1 MELYQENW
9 EDLANAIIISA
20 VKEYKRTYKQLL
32 RNPKS
37 KPAQTSL
44 EKLERFFYGRWYAQL
59 TDLDPHYLLERLKEA
74 VKNDRLE
81 LPG

>member
-1 MELYQENW
+1 MDDYRENW

-32 RNPKS
+32 RNPRNKS
-37 KPAQTSL
+37 AQKVLNEL
-44 EKLERFFYGRWYAQL
+44 EQFFYGRWYAQL

-74 VKNDRLE
+74 IENDRLE
-81 LPG
+81 LLG